1 MRFPGERHMMNN
13 AGVGAFGAVAFCV
26 FVLAVSVGLVI
37 TARTSAVWFR
47 GIMEATHIPMPRSRA
62 TATKNMT
69 PASVQIQGMGGSL
82 IMSVVVY
89 NVVAFSIRASA
100 FSPDFRAWI
109 LLCAGIAG
117 ASGAV
122 AVFSLIGG
130 ISQGLSASAAVQSRR
145 RTVGGWVFILSL
157 ITLVIGSV
165 LAGLR

>member
-1 MRFPGERHMMNN
+1 MMNN
-13 AGVGAFGAVAFCV
+13 AGVGAFAAVTFCV
-26 FVLAVSVGLVI
+26 FVLAVSVSLVI

-47 GIMEATHIPMPRSRA
+47 GIMESTHIPMPRSRA
-62 TATKNMT
+62 TAIKNMT
-69 PASVQIQGMGGSL
+69 PASVQVQGMGGSL

-89 NVVAFSIRASA
+89 NVVALSIRASA

-157 ITLVIGSV
+157 ITLVVGSV